1 MNLPRWAIITFGL
14 LICVAGATI
23 VGPTQAY
30 AFSLEGIKIHAGQV
44 WIGNAYRTAEDGST
58 VQASDVSPINL
69 TASGGVRFRVR
80 ENLLFSPLVSVH
92 YQEYVRPAGDKAYPT
107 PNETGA
113 ESGDVAGIVSAVVAT
128 PWLYPWRVSEKWE
141 IIIGGSPTL
150 LFRIPLRA
158 IEGSR
163 AAPVAGHFYTG
174 LRFFAPE
181 AYTAASYAFTE
192 RVDIGVAL
200 RTLIPVHNLW
210 DAYAVPFWDE
220 MQIFA
225 TATLRISFAE

>member
-1 MNLPRWAIITFGL
+1 MNMPHRAIIAFSILVCAAAAMIGP
-14 LICVAGATI
+14 AEAT
-23 VGPTQAY
+23 
-30 AFSLEGIKIHAGQV
+30 AFSLEGIKVHAGQV
-44 WIGNAYRTAEDGST
+44 WIGNAYRTAEDGSP
-58 VQASDVSPINL
+58 VHASDVSPLNL
-69 TASGGVRFRVR
+69 TASGGVRFRVN
-80 ENLLFSPLVSVH
+80 ENLLFSPLVSLH

-107 PNETGA
+107 QIETSP
-113 ESGDVAGIVSAVVAT
+113 ESGDVAGILSVVVAT

-141 IIIGGSPTL
+141 ITLGGSPTL
-150 LFRIPLRA
+150 LFRIPVRA
-158 IEGSR
+158 IEGSQ

-174 LRFFAPE
+174 VRFFAPE

-210 DAYAVPFWDE
+210 DAYSVPFWDE

-225 TATLRISFAE
+225 TATLRISFGE